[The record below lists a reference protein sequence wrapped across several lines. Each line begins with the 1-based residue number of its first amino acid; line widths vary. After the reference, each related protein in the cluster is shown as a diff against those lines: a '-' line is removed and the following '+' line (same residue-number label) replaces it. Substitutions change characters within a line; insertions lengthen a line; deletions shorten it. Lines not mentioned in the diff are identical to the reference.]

1 MFLFY
6 TLFDII
12 LLGDTMGFFSKIKNM
27 LKGSEN
33 TTEIEEKE
41 VYCDATEIER
51 IIVNLLSNAVKFTPK
66 GGKITVL
73 IMDKGEKVEII
84 VEDTGTGISKEDQ
97 EFIFNRFEQGQNRK
111 FTNISSSGIG
121 LTLVKYL
128 VELHNGEIRLESEV
142 GKGSKFIISL
152 PVK

>member
-1 MFLFY
+1 MNLSLLTNKQMEMRTNKFMIYVFSAIMLGGMVACSSDDPETDTGNGNGNGGNAEAPY
-6 TLFDII
+6 VWGTEGAIKTCDHLLFD
-12 LLGDTMGFFSKIKNM
+12 DDKTENA
-27 LKGSEN
+27 KG
-33 TTEIEEKE
+33 
-41 VYCDATEIER
+41 
-51 IIVNLLSNAVKFTPK
+51 
-66 GGKITVL
+66 TV
-73 IMDKGEKVEII
+73 IGN
-84 VEDTGTGISKEDQ
+84 GDQ